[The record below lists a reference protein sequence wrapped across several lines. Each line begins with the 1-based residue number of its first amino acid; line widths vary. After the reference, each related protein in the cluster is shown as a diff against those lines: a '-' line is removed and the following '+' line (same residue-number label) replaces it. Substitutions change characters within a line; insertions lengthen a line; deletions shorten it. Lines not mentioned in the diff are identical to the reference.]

1 MSGADGQSPARGAV
15 VIVVVAVLVVM
26 WQALTPGYS
35 DEPPTA
41 DVPAVCTSP
50 GEEPADKRR
59 PDFLKSLRYMSGF
72 DYADSGWASGFC
84 PAGD

>member
-1 MSGADGQSPARGAV
+1 MSGADRQSPVRGAV
-15 VIVVVAVLVVM
+15 AVVVVAVLVVM

-35 DEPPTA
+35 DELPAA
-41 DVPAVCTSP
+41 DVPAACASP
-50 GEEPADKRR
+50 VQEPADKRR

-84 PAGD
+84 PPGD